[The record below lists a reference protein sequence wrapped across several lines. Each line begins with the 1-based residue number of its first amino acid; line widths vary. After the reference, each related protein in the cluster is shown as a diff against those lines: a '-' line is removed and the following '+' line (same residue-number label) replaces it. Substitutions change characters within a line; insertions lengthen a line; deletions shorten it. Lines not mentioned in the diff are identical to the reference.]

1 MENLSRI
8 YLQNAGGNILAT
20 LYEMSEQA
28 QCLYGLLETG
38 EIDSKTLEDT
48 LESIGA
54 NEKLENYVYIQKQL
68 ESDLVALKN
77 EKDRL
82 EKKIKTCNNNIEKM
96 RSAVLMFMM
105 ASGIKKA
112 KAGTFNLSVGT
123 SEKIRVTDERK
134 IPREFFIEQQPKIDL
149 MALKK
154 LLKSGDKIP
163 GAELER
169 TEYVRVR

>member
-1 MENLSRI
+1 M
-8 YLQNAGGNILAT
+8 AT
-20 LYEMSEQA
+20 LFEMTEQA

-38 EIDSKTLEDT
+38 EIDPKTLKDT

-82 EKKIKTCNNNIEKM
+82 EKKIKTCSNNIEKM
-96 RSAVLMFMM
+96 KSAVLMFMT
-105 ASGIKKA
+105 AAGIKKA

-123 SEKIRVTDERK
+123 SEKIRVTDESK
-134 IPREFFIEQQPKIDL
+134 IPQEFLIKQPPKIDL
-149 MALKK
+149 MSLKK
-154 LLKSGDKIP
+154 LLKNGDKVS
-163 GAELER
+163 GAVLEQ